1 MRLAYLLV
9 TGSLAACAAAARP
22 APVLPGPQAAARPTL
37 PGALRW
43 VRRSAEYQAI
53 ARQTYAL
60 AAQRLPELTQ
70 GLAPGRWAVILDA
83 DETVLDNSEYERRR
97 AELDS
102 GFTAASWADWVR
114 EEAARALPGAAAFA
128 AAVKR
133 LGGRV
138 VIVTNRA
145 DSLCAETRTNLDRLG
160 IGTDLVLCQ
169 PAGESDKNPRFARVQ
184 QGTAS
189 PALPPLTVVEWLG
202 DNIQDFPHLTQ
213 AVRTDSA
220 ALVDFGRIYFLL
232 PNPLYG
238 SWERN
243 PAP

>member
-9 TGSLAACAAAARP
+9 TGSLTACAAATP
-22 APVLPGPQAAARPTL
+22 TVPVAPSPQAARPTL

-43 VRRSAEYQAI
+43 MRRSAEYQAI
-53 ARQTYAL
+53 TRQTYAV
-60 AAQRLPELTQ
+60 AAERLSGLTQ
-70 GLAPGRWAVILDA
+70 GLAAGAWAVILDA
-83 DETVLDNSEYERRR
+83 DETVLENSEYERGR

-102 GFTAASWADWVR
+102 GFTEASWSAWVR
-114 EEAARALPGAAAFA
+114 EEAARPVPGAAAYTA
-128 AAVKR
+128 TVRR

-145 DSLCAETRTNLDRLG
+145 DSLCAETRANLDRLG

-169 PAGESDKNPRFARVQ
+169 APGEPDKNPRFARVQ

-189 PALPPLTVVEWLG
+189 ATLPPLTVVEWLG

-220 ALVDFGRIYFLL
+220 ALADFGRIYFVL
-232 PNPLYG
+232 PNPMYG

-243 PAP
+243 TAP